1 MALREERLKTTAVA
15 EPARPDLLV
24 VSELAAGYGR
34 RQVVFDVDLRVGE
47 GEVVTILGHN
57 GAGKTTILKAIFGL
71 LKPFAGTV
79 TFNSKDVTNDRPAY
93 KVRSGMSLIPAE
105 HPVFGPLTV
114 DDNLKL
120 GALRERSAAGRDA
133 HLEKIYGMFPILGE
147 RGSQLAGTMSGGEQR
162 MLSIGI
168 SLVSGPRL
176 MLVDEPSLGLSPAL
190 VQQVMDAIRELAERE
205 GISVLMLEQNVTQ
218 SLRVSDRAYVLR
230 SGRIILEE
238 PADKMLAR
246 GQWWDLF

>member
-1 MALREERLKTTAVA
+1 LALPEERLEATAVA
-15 EPARPDLLV
+15 VPARPDLLKV
-24 VSELAAGYGR
+24 ARLSAGYGR

-71 LKPFAGTV
+71 LKPFGGTV
-79 TFNSKDVTNDRPAY
+79 TFQGADVTNDRPAH
-93 KVRSGMSLIPAE
+93 KVRCGMSFIPAE
-105 HPVFGPLTV
+105 HPVFGPLSV
-114 DDNLKL
+114 VENLKL
-120 GALRERSAAGRDA
+120 GGLRERSAADRDA
-133 HLEKIYGMFPILGE
+133 HLGKIYEMFPILRE
-147 RGSQLAGTMSGGEQR
+147 RGSQLASTMSGGQQR

-168 SLVSGPRL
+168 SLVAGPRL

-190 VQQVMDAIRELAERE
+190 VQQVMDALRELAEHE